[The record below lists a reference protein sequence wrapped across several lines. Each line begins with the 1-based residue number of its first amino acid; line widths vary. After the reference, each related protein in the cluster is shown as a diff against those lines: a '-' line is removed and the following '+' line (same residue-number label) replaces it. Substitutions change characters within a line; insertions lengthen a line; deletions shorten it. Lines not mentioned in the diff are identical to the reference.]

1 MILEALGIKK
11 RFNREVLAGIDLQI
25 KAGSITA
32 LLGVSGSGKSTLL
45 KILGLLLK
53 YDSGQI
59 KILGDDINKLNDKRL
74 ADLRGKHIG
83 FLFQFHY
90 LMKGFTVLEN
100 ITMPAMI
107 NKINRVE
114 AANKAK
120 QLLSMLD
127 LSNLA
132 NRSVETLSGGESQ
145 KVSLLRAMIM
155 SPELILADEPTGNLD
170 SISCNQLLSII
181 EWSRER
187 GTSFLIATHDKK
199 VASIADDILTLKDGR
214 LM

>member
-11 RFNREVLAGIDLQI
+11 RFNREVLVGIDLQI

-90 LMKGFTVLEN
+90 LMKGFTALEN
-100 ITMPAMI
+100 IIMPAMI

-114 AANKAK
+114 ATNKAK

-132 NRSVETLSGGESQ
+132 DRSVETLSGGESQ